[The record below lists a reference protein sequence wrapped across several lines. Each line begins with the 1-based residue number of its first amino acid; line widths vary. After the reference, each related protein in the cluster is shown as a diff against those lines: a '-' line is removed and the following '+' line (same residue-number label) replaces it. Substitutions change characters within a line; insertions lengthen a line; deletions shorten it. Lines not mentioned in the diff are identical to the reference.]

1 MRKET
6 GRAVFPIENQPA
18 FQYCRHVPAH
28 NRLWHMIRHGD
39 RYRGLP
45 MTREMMS
52 TKEVA
57 EYLNINEKQVYKLIQ
72 EKKLPATRITGKWTF
87 PRRLIDAW
95 IIRSAEDSVTVH
107 DAPAPANH
115 IVVMG
120 SHDFSIELLSHELT
134 RVFPALSLSLSS
146 VGSTGG
152 LIALSKGICQ
162 AACAHL
168 YDPETR
174 TYNVAFLPVY
184 LPRMPVIVVSLV
196 YRDLG
201 LIVPRGN
208 PLSIASVAD
217 MARGDVKI
225 INRQEGSGTRMFFD
239 GELKRLD
246 INPADVRGYGD
257 AVATH
262 HEAALS
268 VFSGSA
274 DAAMGI
280 LPAAHMLGL
289 DFVHLARERF
299 DLVIP
304 RERIAHPAIDALLQ
318 VIRSEDFKA
327 KVSRMGG
334 YDTSITG
341 QLITATA

>member
-1 MRKET
+1 
-6 GRAVFPIENQPA
+6 
-18 FQYCRHVPAH
+18 
-28 NRLWHMIRHGD
+28 
-39 RYRGLP
+39 

-95 IIRSAEDSVTVH
+95 IIQSAEGSVIAQA
-107 DAPAPANH
+107 APAPANH
-115 IVVMG
+115 IVIMG
-120 SHDFSIELLSHELT
+120 SHDFTIELLSHELT
-134 RVFPALSLSLSS
+134 RVYPHFSLSLST

-152 LIALSKGICQ
+152 LIALAKGICQ

-168 YDPETR
+168 FDPETQ
-174 TYNVAFLPVY
+174 TYNVAFLPAY
-184 LPRMPVIVVSLV
+184 LSHRAVIVVGLV
-196 YRDLG
+196 FRDFG

-208 PLSIASVAD
+208 PLKICSVAD

-225 INRQEGSGTRMFFD
+225 VNRQEGSGTRMFFD
-239 GELKRLD
+239 GELKRLG
-246 INPADVRGYGD
+246 INSADVRGYGD
-257 AVATH
+257 EVATH
-262 HEAALS
+262 NEAALA
-268 VFSGSA
+268 VFSGSS

-280 LPAAHMLGL
+280 FTAAHMLGL
-289 DFVHLARERF
+289 DFVHLAKERF
-299 DLVIP
+299 DLIIP
-304 RERIAHPAIDALLQ
+304 RESIAQAPIDALLQ

-327 KVSRMGG
+327 KVNRMGG
-334 YDTSITG
+334 YDTSVTG